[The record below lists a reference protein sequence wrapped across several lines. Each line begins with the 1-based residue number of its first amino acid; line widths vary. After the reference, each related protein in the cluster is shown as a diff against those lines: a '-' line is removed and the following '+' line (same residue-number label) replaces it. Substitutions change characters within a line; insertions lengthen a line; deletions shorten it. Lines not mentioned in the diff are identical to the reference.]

1 MIKVDKNA
9 NCLDGGKDFVVDIG
23 VQTQTANHNSI
34 ISDKFLTPRKS
45 IKEVL
50 EICRSRAEIRHKLL
64 KYRCL
69 ILSSVLALI
78 GLVISL
84 RMVRR
89 NFDLFLQNVNFLLK
103 FSCTF
108 STWCFFPGG
117 ITPFSSMRMTS
128 VRLLLNPY
136 EPWPTKMF
144 FGSDRSGAQGVTK
157 SSSFY

>member
-1 MIKVDKNA
+1 MEMIKVDKNS
-9 NCLDGGKDFVVDIG
+9 NCLDGEKDFVVDIG

-89 NFDLFLQNVNFLLK
+89 NLDFSSKIL
-103 FSCTF
+103 FSC
-108 STWCFFPGG
+108 
-117 ITPFSSMRMTS
+117 SSLAVPS
-128 VRLLLNPY
+128 LHDVSSLAGLLL
-136 EPWPTKMF
+136 
-144 FGSDRSGAQGVTK
+144 SLR
-157 SSSFY
+157 

>member
-1 MIKVDKNA
+1 MEMIKVDKNA

-50 EICRSRAEIRHKLL
+50 EICRSRTEIRHKLM

-89 NFDLFLQNVNFLLK
+89 NFDL
-103 FSCTF
+103 S
-108 STWCFFPGG
+108 
-117 ITPFSSMRMTS
+117 R
-128 VRLLLNPY
+128 
-136 EPWPTKMF
+136 
-144 FGSDRSGAQGVTK
+144 
-157 SSSFY
+157 